1 MCRPSGW
8 IGTAFLFYWV
18 LCITRFAAAEPPDLA
33 ALEAK
38 PLYEFTEAEVDAY
51 LAHLQAAESDL
62 RKRVLHLAR
71 KNIGQPYDIYLLGE
85 MPFETHD
92 PQPIY
97 CLTKSDCV
105 VFSEHTY
112 AMALSGDWP
121 AFMKL
126 LQRIRYRDGQIGV
139 ATRNHYTEAD
149 WNRSNRWLVRD
160 VTAELAGDAAVAF
173 EERID
178 RAKFLKNRYGLT
190 VDIPVETHR
199 DVYLPCAEIE
209 RATPHLADGDFVNV
223 VRGTVK
229 QGNVK
234 PDAPPA
240 EVVAGSAFVGHVGL
254 VTHGDDG
261 QLHMIHSTPPAVREE
276 PLDAYIARALADA
289 AEKDAAGKPR
299 LVGFKFLRLEQR
311 PLENLRRLDGDDAP
325 VIHLPLDDASGFWRA
340 RLR

>member
-1 MCRPSGW
+1 L
-8 IGTAFLFYWV
+8 T
-18 LCITRFAAAEPPDLA
+18 LCINAVADPSTQIA

-51 LAHLQAAESDL
+51 LKHLQAAEPDL
-62 RKRVLHLAR
+62 RKRVVRLAR

-121 AFMKL
+121 AFMKM

-149 WNRSNRWLVRD
+149 WNPSNRWLVRD

-173 EERID
+173 EERVD
-178 RAKFLKNRYGLT
+178 RAKFLKNRYGLA
-190 VDIPVETHR
+190 VDIPIEQHH
-199 DVYLPCAEIE
+199 DVYLPYSEID
-209 RATPHLADGDFVNV
+209 RALPHLADGDFVNV
-223 VRGTVK
+223 VRGTI
-229 QGNVK
+229 K
-234 PDAPPA
+234 PGPPA
-240 EVVAGSAFVGHVGL
+240 GEILGGSVFVGHVGL
-254 VTHGDDG
+254 VAHGADG
-261 QLHMIHSTPPAVREE
+261 TLHMIHSTPPTVREE
-276 PLDAYIARALADA
+276 PLDAYISRSLANLSQ
-289 AEKDAAGKPR
+289 KAGDGIAGPAIAGPAGLAGPDPSKPR
-299 LVGFKFLRLEQR
+299 LVGFKFLRLEDR
-311 PLENLRRLDGDDAP
+311 PLQNLRKIDGDEAP
-325 VIHLPLDDASGFWRA
+325 VVKLPLDDASAFWRA
-340 RLR
+340 RLK